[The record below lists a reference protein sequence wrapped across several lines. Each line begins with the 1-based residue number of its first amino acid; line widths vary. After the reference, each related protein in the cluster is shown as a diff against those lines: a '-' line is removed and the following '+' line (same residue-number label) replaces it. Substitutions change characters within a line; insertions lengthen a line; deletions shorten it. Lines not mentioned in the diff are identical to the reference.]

1 MTSNPV
7 IQELCRRC
15 KENDRTLRD
24 ISLQALP
31 LFSISQQDVEHVV
44 SALQDNTNVKSVDL
58 TTAIA
63 DASSPTFKKAL
74 IDMIELNTTISRIT
88 TACCDPLLD
97 PLLVGMSRNR
107 SITTLSIGEATLQES
122 LPCMTLSRQWEL
134 ALRMNTTL
142 TRLVLSGINLST
154 STVQAFEA
162 GFCEN
167 NTLHSMEFCQ
177 VRLESNVAWT
187 NLYQALGELKS
198 LRMLH
203 LISCKCSN
211 IEPSDEKTQVT
222 LNCLENLYELRC
234 IDHGDKSIFAMLGKR
249 LSACQSLRILD
260 LRGNRLTNVTP
271 IAEGLTRIF
280 GFRKLVLEDNELD
293 CKATTDFCQ
302 CLFQSLS
309 LRFLNVRDNKI
320 GARGAQALASSI
332 LSSQTFLEVIDVS
345 ANPIGS
351 HGVAAFG
358 IMLTQNKNLRALHLE
373 SVGLDCSLDESQTA
387 MSLLAVGIAR
397 NSSLQTLSLGGNR
410 LGYEGAEL
418 IKLGL
423 TSNGGLRKLVLPC
436 CRLGNRGIASLSE
449 ALQRNRALHELIV
462 PFNEIGDTGIEAFGK
477 ALPWMFGL
485 AKLHLEFNSFTNYDE
500 LVFGLSQNMRL
511 EYINVMNEHFLFRA
525 RPDPLQ
531 KQLDFLLCL
540 NRSGRR
546 ILQHDVACEV
556 WPVVL
561 ENALRKGGL
570 ESVFYLLSQ
579 RPEVFKPHV

>member
-1 MTSNPV
+1 
-7 IQELCRRC
+7 
-15 KENDRTLRD
+15 
-24 ISLQALP
+24 
-31 LFSISQQDVEHVV
+31 
-44 SALQDNTNVKSVDL
+44 
-58 TTAIA
+58 
-63 DASSPTFKKAL
+63 
-74 IDMIELNTTISRIT
+74 
-88 TACCDPLLD
+88 
-97 PLLVGMSRNR
+97 
-107 SITTLSIGEATLQES
+107 
-122 LPCMTLSRQWEL
+122 
-134 ALRMNTTL
+134 
-142 TRLVLSGINLST
+142 
-154 STVQAFEA
+154 
-162 GFCEN
+162 
-167 NTLHSMEFCQ
+167 
-177 VRLESNVAWT
+177 
-187 NLYQALGELKS
+187 
-198 LRMLH
+198 
-203 LISCKCSN
+203 
-211 IEPSDEKTQVT
+211 
-222 LNCLENLYELRC
+222 
-234 IDHGDKSIFAMLGKR
+234 
-249 LSACQSLRILD
+249 
-260 LRGNRLTNVTP
+260 
-271 IAEGLTRIF
+271 
-280 GFRKLVLEDNELD
+280 
-293 CKATTDFCQ
+293 
-302 CLFQSLS
+302 
-309 LRFLNVRDNKI
+309 
-320 GARGAQALASSI
+320 
-332 LSSQTFLEVIDVS
+332 
-345 ANPIGS
+345 
-351 HGVAAFG
+351 
-358 IMLTQNKNLRALHLE
+358 
-373 SVGLDCSLDESQTA
+373 